1 MRFASGINSGV
12 GNSLPSS
19 PIGNL
24 INNNQPMG
32 GYNYY
37 NPWDVQRR
45 QEEQIQREYNESSQ
59 KLDFLKAYL
68 TSGGY
73 DEREAD
79 AILASM
85 KPKYKNLAEYNDK
98 QRELREEQ
106 MFQQSMNT
114 VGPTQVERVAT
125 YLNEKKEEYDKRY
138 SNKSKKEQY
147 EEMTNIGLELLA
159 YNSKMSRR
167 NLTGQYDRTN
177 YRNLI
182 SSMNNSTGYIS
193 GNADDLE
200 VELPSAVTDVYVSR
214 RTRFLEAIGR

>member
-24 INNNQPMG
+24 ISNNQPMG

-85 KPKYKNLAEYNDK
+85 KPKYKNLAEYNEQ

-114 VGPTQVERVAT
+114 VGPTPVERIAT